1 MKKESNHTAFK
12 AGVSYVFSSIMLRS
26 VSVMTTPIFA
36 RLLTTSEYGEVS
48 TFNSWYSLLTI
59 LFTLCLNYSI
69 GRAKLD
75 YPNHLDEFIGSVQI
89 LSAIISGIIAAIA
102 LLFIQPVSHILDLSP
117 FLVCL
122 LVIYLFFTP
131 TITFYHDAYRYR
143 YEYKKISVLPGI
155 RFCQQPF
162 SRLS

>member
-1 MKKESNHTAFK
+1 MVLASDD
-12 AGVSYVFSSIMLRS
+12 SI
-26 VSVMTTPIFA
+26 
-36 RLLTTSEYGEVS
+36 
-48 TFNSWYSLLTI
+48 YSMP
-59 LFTLCLNYSI
+59 

-89 LSAIISGIIAAIA
+89 PSAIISGIIAAIA

-143 YEYKKISVLPGI
+143 SDNPSDFESEAI
-155 RFCQQPF
+155 
-162 SRLS
+162 